1 MKASKSQQNRNNS
14 VHSLVGAKKVL
25 ISMTS
30 NDIFIG
36 VLPSV
41 LVIKVKH
48 FAFCSKLLLTVN
60 YNLPITSWFSIS
72 GSLPSS
78 SLSSK
83 YHRI

>member
-36 VLPSV
+36 VLPS
-41 LVIKVKH
+41 
-48 FAFCSKLLLTVN
+48 F
-60 YNLPITSWFSIS
+60 PWF
-72 GSLPSS
+72 L
-78 SLSSK
+78 
-83 YHRI
+83 